1 MRSDIL
7 DIGKKIRSLRQQN
20 GLSQVSLADIIG
32 VSKSTMSNYERNFS
46 TPDPEVLLKLADYF
60 NVSIDFLFSH
70 QDFGFKGEL
79 TKESVTYANNA
90 FNKDESNALSY
101 YNRLSDENKDY
112 IKGLMIQLYRREN
125 NIQSDFPKLKIKEGK
140 TSP

>member
-1 MRSDIL
+1 M

-70 QDFGFKGEL
+70 QDFGFQSDL
-79 TKESVTYANNA
+79 TKESVTYANSS
-90 FNKDESNALSY
+90 FNKDESNALTY

-125 NIQSDFPKLKIKEGK
+125 NIQSDFPKIKTKEGK